1 MITIE
6 KSLYDYYKREG
17 IYLPETELIIIP
29 DHKNKRGLVEFNPL
43 THTKR
48 RKTFWENEKKRIDN
62 IDLGYNKGKGGEK
75 ENDSD

>member
-29 DHKNKRGLVEFNPL
+29 DHKNKRGLV
-43 THTKR
+43 
-48 RKTFWENEKKRIDN
+48 
-62 IDLGYNKGKGGEK
+62 
-75 ENDSD
+75 